1 VLLVEICCVSLL
13 RILVIE
19 LCEIEFHI
27 LSIIWF
33 FRNIK
38 NLFDILGFLFFVF
51 VFVCVC
57 VCVCVCFFFF
67 FVYDVCCW
75 ILFVSLEN
83 CDKGK
88 EKVHRTLDI
97 LSLMRFL
104 RKLRISLNY
113 LALVAS
119 LIFFMKL
126 CFGLS
131 YV

>member
-1 VLLVEICCVSLL
+1 
-13 RILVIE
+13 
-19 LCEIEFHI
+19 LCGIEFHI

-33 FRNIK
+33 LWNIK
-38 NLFDILGFLFFVF
+38 NVFDILGFVLFVMFVV
-51 VFVCVC
+51 VFG
-57 VCVCVCFFFF
+57 
-67 FVYDVCCW
+67 W
-75 ILFVSLEN
+75 ILFGSLEN